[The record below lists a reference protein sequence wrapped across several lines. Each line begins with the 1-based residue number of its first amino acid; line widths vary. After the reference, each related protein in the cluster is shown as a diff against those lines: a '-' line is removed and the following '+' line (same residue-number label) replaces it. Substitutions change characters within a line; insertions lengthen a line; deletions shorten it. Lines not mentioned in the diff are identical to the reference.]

1 MKQLKKI
8 VLMTYLLGAGFYS
21 HAIAFEIKAKQKADS
36 VVTVISVEDIAHG
49 VFPKSAQ
56 AVLEGLE
63 VNGFYRFITNYRDM
77 SVTYPHL

>member
-36 VVTVISVEDIAHG
+36 IIKNTYRALMTRGMKGCYIYSVDNETQEYFERM
-49 VFPKSAQ
+49 VK
-56 AVLEGLE
+56 
-63 VNGFYRFITNYRDM
+63 
-77 SVTYPHL
+77 